1 MQLLFRLPTFGL
13 FPTCNNKCKILVY
26 QTSIYDWTC
35 IVFLFPGEA
44 DPQHAAECSILSR
57 LETPPDFVP
66 DSFCREYAAVL
77 PLRLLKIR
85 DTDPDLWTRVDGLM
99 DHLDQVKTALMT
111 ILFWRSSKIFRNL
124 QLPHNRHACNF
135 SKIMFIWKICSRACY
150 RPISCFRFN
159 QTL

>member
-1 MQLLFRLPTFGL
+1 MQLLLRLPTFGL
-13 FPTCNNKCKILVY
+13 FPTCINKCKILVY
-26 QTSIYDWTC
+26 QTSIYDRTC

-57 LETPPDFVP
+57 LETLPDFVP

-99 DHLDQVKTALMT
+99 DHLDQVKTALM
-111 ILFWRSSKIFRNL
+111 IPFLAKF
-124 QLPHNRHACNF
+124 
-135 SKIMFIWKICSRACY
+135 
-150 RPISCFRFN
+150 
-159 QTL
+159 